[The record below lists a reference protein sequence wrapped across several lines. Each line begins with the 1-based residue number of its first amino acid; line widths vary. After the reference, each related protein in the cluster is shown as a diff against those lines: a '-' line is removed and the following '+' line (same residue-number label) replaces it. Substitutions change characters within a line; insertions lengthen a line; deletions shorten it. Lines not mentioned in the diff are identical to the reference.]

1 MKALFAKHT
10 PQHDQL
16 LLVTQHPSNMRLQ
29 LFINA
34 ILAPVATSTQVAN
47 FNVSPS
53 VAAEY
58 GCNGTCY
65 KAFSAGIAE
74 DFAEFGAL
82 YNESFYETAK
92 NFSCSAPGDLLKY
105 QPINPQTIAGSVPK
119 GITAYRIQ
127 YTSVDLFNNIVPVTG
142 FIAFPYANR
151 TNGHLYRT
159 VAWAHGTS
167 GVFRGCSPSAMP
179 DLYEYDSWSYL
190 IERGYVVIA
199 TDYAGLGNNHTSHP
213 YSALAAHAND
223 VFYSVAAA
231 RKLFGSH
238 LTAEWMSIGHS
249 EGGGS
254 VWALAESALLAN
266 ASSMAGKYLGT
277 VAQAP
282 AVFQGQ
288 QALAAVESAA
298 NSTSEADSPAG
309 TVGELG
315 WAVIGFQNLYPN
327 ETLSWLNPTY
337 QKRLALAKKAQAC
350 YDSMEA
356 IATGLDLDEIIDLSD
371 ATVAMQAL
379 RVIGTIDEL
388 TAVGNSKSG
397 QPVLVVQGLADVSVL
412 PEVVE
417 SAYNVTCEMGSVVHL
432 QLYPGLDH
440 DPLIPAAAPS
450 FLQWMDDR
458 FDGVTIKKKCSK
470 ETVYPFNSKY
480 LYAPVDQ
487 D

>member
-1 MKALFAKHT
+1 
-10 PQHDQL
+10 
-16 LLVTQHPSNMRLQ
+16 MRLQ

-58 GCNGTCY
+58 GCNDTCY

-127 YTSVDLFNNIVPVTG
+127 YTSVDLFNNTVPVTG

-167 GVFRGCSPSAMP
+167 GVFRGCAPSAMP

-190 IERGYVVIA
+190 IERGYAVIA
-199 TDYAGLGNNHTSHP
+199 TDYAGLGNNYTSHP

-254 VWALAESALLAN
+254 VWALAESTLLAN

-288 QALAAVESAA
+288 QALAAVESAE
-298 NSTSEADSPAG
+298 NSTSEADSPG
-309 TVGELG
+309 DSPGDTVGELG
-315 WAVIGFQNLYPN
+315 WAVYQDWPGGR
-327 ETLSWLNPTY
+327 SWRCWGASATWHPSARRWCCTCGGISSRPT
-337 QKRLALAKKAQAC
+337 RWTARRSSWFWRWPSSA
-350 YDSMEA
+350 SP
-356 IATGLDLDEIIDLSD
+356 I
-371 ATVAMQAL
+371 L
-379 RVIGTIDEL
+379 RTDP
-388 TAVGNSKSG
+388 AHS
-397 QPVLVVQGLADVSVL
+397 
-412 PEVVE
+412 
-417 SAYNVTCEMGSVVHL
+417 SAGV
-432 QLYPGLDH
+432 
-440 DPLIPAAAPS
+440 PS
-450 FLQWMDDR
+450 
-458 FDGVTIKKKCSK
+458 CSP
-470 ETVYPFNSKY
+470 TS
-480 LYAPVDQ
+480 Q
-487 D
+487 S